1 MSSFE
6 ALTESVES
14 SRPIEVYRFVIGSE
28 TYLYTS
34 AEDEITVGSDI
45 YTPAKGLGRSSV
57 SVGQED
63 RGRLME
69 ITLPQ
74 LDPFVSRYLGIAP
87 GDNATVTIM
96 ELQRDEPGLVT
107 QILVFTG
114 KVRSV
119 AFDNDDQATIGV
131 QSQEFALTRQLPN
144 YVYSSLCN
152 YVLYGTECGA
162 STVGH
167 SLTGVTV
174 TAVSFNTITVPGVAA
189 SGMNFVGGWCRP
201 SAQEDFR
208 MVIAH
213 SGDVLTAL
221 LPYYTSP
228 LGQPKAVFEGCD
240 HALDGDCQAKFGR
253 GTEFGGF
260 HYVPEDNIFSKG
272 L

>member
-1 MSSFE
+1 MSSFD
-6 ALTESVES
+6 ALTTSTES

-34 AEDEITVGSDI
+34 TEDQITVGSDV
-45 YTPAKGLGRSSV
+45 YLPVGGLSRTSV

-69 ITLPQ
+69 ITMPQ
-74 LDPFVSRYLGIAP
+74 LDPFVARYLNVAP

-96 ELQRDEPGLVT
+96 ELQRDEPGLPT

-114 KVRSV
+114 KVRAI
-119 AFDNDDQATIGV
+119 AFNDNDEAIIGV
-131 QSQEFALTRQLPN
+131 QSQEFALKRQLPN

-152 YVLYGTECGA
+152 FVLYGTECGA

-174 TAVSFNTITVPGVAA
+174 TAVSFNQITVPGVAA

-201 SAQEDFR
+201 SVEDDYR
-208 MVIAH
+208 MVIDQA
-213 SGDVLTAL
+213 GDVLTL
-221 LPYYTSP
+221 MLPFYASP
-228 LGQPKAVFEGCD
+228 LGRTIDIFEGCD
-240 HALDGDCQAKFGR
+240 HALNGDCQAKFGR

-260 HYVPEDNIFSKG
+260 HYVPEDNIFQKG